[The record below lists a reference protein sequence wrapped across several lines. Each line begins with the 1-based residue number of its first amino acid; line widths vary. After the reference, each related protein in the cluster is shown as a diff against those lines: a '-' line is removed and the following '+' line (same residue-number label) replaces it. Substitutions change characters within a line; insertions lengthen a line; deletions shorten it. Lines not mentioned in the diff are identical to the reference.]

1 MNSSSSPARFRIS
14 VLAGSAFVALF
25 LLPRPGLAQAK
36 TQRPPRLPG
45 APHVFVQHIRIYG
58 PSLVGNLEGEKVN
71 RPAIVFLPP
80 SYFKD
85 KTRRYPVVYALHGFF
100 INAEKWTHEIHVPL
114 TIANAYA
121 RGARQMIVVLPDSYT
136 LYGGSMYSGSETT
149 GNFERYVYHDVVHY
163 MDTHYRTIPNRL
175 ARGLVGHSMG
185 GYGAL
190 RIGMQHP
197 GVFGSLYVMSACCLS
212 PMMAGGPRPP
222 LAPGGK
228 RPPSLRQMLRGITS
242 PAEAA
247 RKLPWFAKMQL
258 ALAAAWSPDPA
269 KPPLFLDLPFQNG
282 KPVPAVQAEWAANS
296 PLAMIGQYIYNLRRY
311 RAIGLDVGD
320 QDGLRFG
327 MIKVH
332 HILDRY
338 HIRNHFQI
346 YHGTH
351 TSHVAYRFQ
360 NHVLPFFSR
369 HLCFAAPCRARR

>member
-1 MNSSSSPARFRIS
+1 
-14 VLAGSAFVALF
+14 
-25 LLPRPGLAQAK
+25 
-36 TQRPPRLPG
+36 
-45 APHVFVQHIRIYG
+45 
-58 PSLVGNLEGEKVN
+58 
-71 RPAIVFLPP
+71 
-80 SYFKD
+80 
-85 KTRRYPVVYALHGFF
+85 
-100 INAEKWTHEIHVPL
+100 
-114 TIANAYA
+114 
-121 RGARQMIVVLPDSYT
+121 
-136 LYGGSMYSGSETT
+136 
-149 GNFERYVYHDVVHY
+149 
-163 MDTHYRTIPNRL
+163 
-175 ARGLVGHSMG
+175 
-185 GYGAL
+185 
-190 RIGMQHP
+190 
-197 GVFGSLYVMSACCLS
+197 
-212 PMMAGGPRPP
+212 MMAGGPRPP